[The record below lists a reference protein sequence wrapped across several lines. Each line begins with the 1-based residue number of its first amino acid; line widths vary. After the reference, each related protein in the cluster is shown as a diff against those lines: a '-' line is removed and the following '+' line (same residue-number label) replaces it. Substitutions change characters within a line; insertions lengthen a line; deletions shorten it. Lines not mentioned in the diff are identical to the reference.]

1 MLKSDLKY
9 LLAYFPMCLAYWGL
23 NTGGIWTFSAVVLAF
38 VIVPVLEGL
47 LPFSEKNVPVNF
59 ENKRHNLF
67 IFDLLLYLNLPLLIG
82 LIVYYFEIIH
92 AGQSTTTE
100 LVGMSLSVGVIVG
113 TIGINVAHEIG
124 HRDNPFDQFV
134 ARALLLSALYQ
145 HFNIEHNLGHH
156 KNVATEKDPSSA
168 RLGENLYS
176 FWIRAVWGAYLGAW
190 QLERSRLNRAG
201 QPFWSLGNKMIL
213 FTLCQFA
220 YLLIVGW
227 VYGAYMIGFALAIAV
242 FGFLL
247 LETVN
252 YIEHYGLSRKKLAS
266 GRYEIVLPRHSWNS
280 NHEVGRILL
289 YELTRHSDHH
299 YKASRKYQILRHM
312 DESPQLPMG
321 YPTAM
326 LLSLLP
332 PLWFSVM
339 DARAKAAAELGS

>member
-1 MLKSDLKY
+1 MLKSDWKY

-23 NTGGIWTFSAVVLAF
+23 YMGGIWTFSAVVLAF
-38 VIVPVLEGL
+38 VIIPVLESF
-47 LPFSEKNVPVNF
+47 LPSSKQNVPVAI
-59 ENKRHNLF
+59 ENNRHSLL
-67 IFDLLLYLNLPLLIG
+67 IFDVLLYLNLPLLIG
-82 LIVYYFEIIH
+82 LIIFYFEIIH
-92 AGQSTTTE
+92 TGNSSLSA
-100 LVGMSLSVGVIVG
+100 LIGMTLSVGTIVG

-124 HRDNPFDQFV
+124 HRDNPFDQLV
-134 ARALLLSALYQ
+134 ARTLLLSALYQ

-168 RLGENLYS
+168 RLGENIYS
-176 FWIRAVWGAYLGAW
+176 FWIRAVWGAYIGAW
-190 QLERSRLNRAG
+190 QLERTRLNRAKLS
-201 QPFWSLGNKMIL
+201 FWSLGNKMIQ
-213 FTLCQFA
+213 FTFCQFA
-220 YLLIVGW
+220 YLGIVGW
-227 VYGAYMIGFALAIAV
+227 LYGASMIGFALAIAV

-252 YIEHYGLSRKKLAS
+252 YIEHYGLSRKKLPS
-266 GRYEIVLPRHSWNS
+266 GRYEIVMPRHSWNS

-312 DESPQLPMG
+312 EESPQLPSG

-339 DARAKAAAELGS
+339 DPRAKAAAELG